1 MSVTKYGLMNPWSRL
16 EPHPLGDLDPSLIV
30 RPPLTVVT
38 PLPMACA
45 MRLPTWTYLFA
56 EMVATWAIPAVV
68 IVLVLADR

>member
-1 MSVTKYGLMNPWSRL
+1 MV

-30 RPPLTVVT
+30 RPSLTVVT
-38 PLPMACA
+38 PSVSMACA

-56 EMVATWAIPAVV
+56 EMVATWKILAVVV